1 MSSKRQ
7 AVNPQPTLK
16 AWRKFRRLTLE
27 QVANKIG
34 ITSQTVHKWEAG
46 KVPVTLDNLSLLA
59 KAYEASPERLLFMP
73 TEGDLEEKFR
83 RAHAVLTN
91 MGSEKAERWL
101 AMGEDL
107 ATPPSEDSKK

>member
-7 AVNPQPTLK
+7 AVKPQPTLK
-16 AWRKFRRLTLE
+16 QWRKYRRLTLE

-34 ITSQTVHKWEAG
+34 ITSQAVHKWEAG

-59 KAYEASPERLLFMP
+59 QAYETTSERLLFMP
-73 TEGDLEEKFR
+73 AEAELEEKFR
-83 RAHAVLTN
+83 RAHAVLIS
-91 MGSEKAERWL
+91 MGSDKAERWL

-107 ATPPSEDSKK
+107 AEPNIAATKK